1 VPDAIHGTNVLQ
13 RMSLGSVSWLTAS
26 LRALAALNFLDSTAS
41 SLEMIAGLRDHRP
54 REGVHQQK
62 MSSIATQDG
71 KQATQVLGF
80 MLRIDLPFL
89 LMNFRKL

>member
-1 VPDAIHGTNVLQ
+1 
-13 RMSLGSVSWLTAS
+13 
-26 LRALAALNFLDSTAS
+26 
-41 SLEMIAGLRDHRP
+41 MIAGLLDHRP